1 MDEKKQRAR
10 KLQAKMEK
18 AGDTEQDAQQ
28 IVMQAEGFGL
38 AKNRDVDDPFEAVDA
53 LMSVRED
60 ENDFPDILSAP
71 ILRDSTNN
79 GKYRIDEQQ
88 FSLLFLEVFQQDN
101 GKGELI
107 PRYSMVG
114 GMLGIPPSTLRKWWS
129 KRDFISAQ
137 SAAVVEKG
145 LGYVGTAF
153 MVELIRMIQALG
165 KIDYS
170 KYNPNIVEDI
180 MSSVVSLAMPLDL
193 ASLWVGGKAGQMAVT
208 PLIKYM
214 QKKAGQKITQAGVQ
228 SMAGLSLAQ
237 KAIVGAGKQAPALGV
252 YEAAIGGVQ
261 AKADGKDASE
271 ITKATVDGLIHGSI
285 LGAVTGGVA
294 TGGGATN
301 ACCPIVFCPTSKIFS
316 LNTVGGGGAN
326 CGANGEAGANCGANG
341 DGVSTAGACVKF

>member
-1 MDEKKQRAR
+1 MDKKKQRAR

-38 AKNRDVDDPFEAVDA
+38 AKTRDVDDPFEAVDA

-60 ENDFPDILSAP
+60 EKDFPDILSAP

-114 GMLGIPPSTLRKWWS
+114 GMLGIPPSTLRQWWG

-137 SAAVVEKG
+137 STAVVEKG

-170 KYNPNIVEDI
+170 KYLEDSKDFKNFISLFNTVSNKVRLFNNRSTQNVEHNHH
-180 MSSVVSLAMPLDL
+180 
-193 ASLWVGGKAGQMAVT
+193 
-208 PLIKYM
+208 
-214 QKKAGQKITQAGVQ
+214 
-228 SMAGLSLAQ
+228 
-237 KAIVGAGKQAPALGV
+237 
-252 YEAAIGGVQ
+252 GGVEMVVPE
-261 AKADGKDASE
+261 K
-271 ITKATVDGLIHGSI
+271 
-285 LGAVTGGVA
+285 
-294 TGGGATN
+294 
-301 ACCPIVFCPTSKIFS
+301 
-316 LNTVGGGGAN
+316 
-326 CGANGEAGANCGANG
+326 
-341 DGVSTAGACVKF
+341 